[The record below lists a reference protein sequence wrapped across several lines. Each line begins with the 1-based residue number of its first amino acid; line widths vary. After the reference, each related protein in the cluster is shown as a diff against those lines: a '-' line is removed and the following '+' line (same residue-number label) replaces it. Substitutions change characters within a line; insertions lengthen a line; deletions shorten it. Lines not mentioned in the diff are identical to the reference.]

1 MLQSNDSSGLNNGE
15 EPAAA
20 SLQPMGFS
28 DILDNMFSLYR
39 NHFRL
44 FVTICSIYFICGF
57 VVNLLIGCATVS
69 ATGAGEFNML
79 MLAVVTG
86 ILSLINTVVMLLVIG
101 GLVFVS
107 AQVFLGKPI
116 TAGMAFKQTKRR
128 FWSFFFSNLLYGIVV
143 IALIVPN
150 VILLGLL
157 VSGIWRSL
165 ATILVVG
172 IISIIAALF
181 VGVCWIFCSQA
192 AVFEEKSAVRA
203 LKRSNELV
211 KGGWWRVFGM
221 MIGIFLLVFFVQ
233 SILQFSL
240 LFVLGLSQTMGGDGN
255 SLEMLRQ
262 MFIPQLTTWDEF
274 IAYSIRNFVGL
285 AITSL
290 MLPVGIIGA
299 TMVYFDQRIRK
310 EGFDIEMRATS
321 EPT

>member
-1 MLQSNDSSGLNNGE
+1 MITCLGIPL
-15 EPAAA
+15 AIFF
-20 SLQPMGFS
+20 GF
-28 DILDNMFSLYR
+28 R
-39 NHFRL
+39 W
-44 FVTICSIYFICGF
+44 V
-57 VVNLLIGCATVS
+57 
-69 ATGAGEFNML
+69 
-79 MLAVVTG
+79 
-86 ILSLINTVVMLLVIG
+86 
-101 GLVFVS
+101 
-107 AQVFLGKPI
+107 
-116 TAGMAFKQTKRR
+116 
-128 FWSFFFSNLLYGIVV
+128 
-143 IALIVPN
+143 
-150 VILLGLL
+150 
-157 VSGIWRSL
+157 
-165 ATILVVG
+165 
-172 IISIIAALF
+172 
-181 VGVCWIFCSQA
+181 FCSLA
-192 AVFEEKSAVRA
+192 AVFEGKSAVKA
-203 LKRSNELV
+203 LKRSSELV

>member
-1 MLQSNDSSGLNNGE
+1 MLQSNHSSGVTNGE
-15 EPAAA
+15 ETATA

-44 FVTICSIYFICGF
+44 FVTICSVYFVCGF
-57 VVNLLIGCATVS
+57 AVNLLIGCATVS
-69 ATGAGEFNML
+69 ATGGGEFNML

-86 ILSLINTVVMLLVIG
+86 VLSLISSVIMLLVIG
-101 GLVFVS
+101 GLVFTS

-143 IALIVPN
+143 IALMVPN
-150 VILLGLL
+150 VIIL
-157 VSGIWRSL
+157 VLFFSGIWRSI
-165 ATILVVG
+165 AAALVVG
-172 IISIIAALF
+172 IISIAAALF
-181 VGVCWIFCSQA
+181 VGVCWVFCSQA

-203 LKRSNELV
+203 LKRSSELV

-233 SILQFSL
+233 SILQFSI

-255 SLEMLRQ
+255 SLDMLRQ
-262 MFIPQLTTWDEF
+262 MFIPQLTTWEEL
-274 IAYSIRNFVGL
+274 IAHSIRNFVSL

-290 MLPVGIIGA
+290 MMPVGLIGA
-299 TMVYFDQRIRK
+299 TMVYFDRRIRK
-310 EGFDIEMRATS
+310 EGFDIEMRVTG
-321 EPT
+321 EPV